1 MERDPYRQPQVITHS
16 DLIPA
21 AAAAV
26 MKFSG
31 MLIRNKHLPWIGSE
45 DLHCLDPK
53 RSFATVLWMK
63 QLFIAVLVAITA
75 TLAPAIWPEK
85 NPAVAVRSFYSWYVS
100 EVASGARPLEKE
112 RELMRKFVTDRLLN
126 QIDKMPK
133 GPGGLDGD
141 FFLNAQEIDPEW
153 GKNIAVGNTYIGKTT
168 SKLSVILTGRK
179 VGDRQFEVKMLF
191 QEGAWKIDEV
201 KFSE

>member
-1 MERDPYRQPQVITHS
+1 
-16 DLIPA
+16 
-21 AAAAV
+21 
-26 MKFSG
+26 
-31 MLIRNKHLPWIGSE
+31 
-45 DLHCLDPK
+45 
-53 RSFATVLWMK
+53 MK

-85 NPAVAVRSFYSWYVS
+85 NPAVAVRSFYSWYVG
-100 EVASGARPLEKE
+100 EVASGTRPLEKE

-126 QIDKMPK
+126 RVDKMPK

-153 GKNIAVGNTYIGKTT
+153 GKNIAVGNTYVGKTT

-201 KFSE
+201 KFSD